1 MRAFKSKT
9 VIQNHLSASSA
20 SLGAVSIAV
29 NVGDQLWNP
38 WELTFQRD
46 VLDRVLQKQEPEEEG
61 KGGSKVL

>member
-9 VIQNHLSASSA
+9 VIQNQLSASSA
-20 SLGAVSIAV
+20 SLGAESIAA
-29 NVGDQLWNP
+29 NIGDKLWNP

-46 VLDRVLQKQEPEEEG
+46 VLDQVLQKQEHEEED

>member
-20 SLGAVSIAV
+20 SLGAESIAV

-46 VLDRVLQKQEPEEEG
+46 VLDQVLQKQEPEEEG